1 MSPRPPKPAPAAS
14 SGTNRP
20 SLGQVR
26 IIAGRWRGS
35 KLPVLDL
42 PGLRPSSDRLRE
54 TLFNWLQPVL
64 PGARVLDLF
73 AGSGA
78 LGFEAASR
86 GAAQVDL
93 VEQSAAAVAAL
104 RASALRLAGDPPK
117 GISVHA
123 ADALAWLADPG
134 RGPFDIAFVDPPFN
148 AALWTPALAALAPC
162 LAAGALVH
170 IESPLAQAV
179 AVPASWRLHREIR
192 SREAHLGLYRVEP
205 A

>member
-1 MSPRPPKPAPAAS
+1 MSPRPPKPVPAAS
-14 SGTNRP
+14 AGTGRP
-20 SLGQVR
+20 PLGQVR

-93 VEQSAAAVAAL
+93 VEQSAAAVTAL

-123 ADALAWLADPG
+123 ADALAWLADPA
-134 RGPFDIAFVDPPFN
+134 RGLFDIAFVDPPFS
-148 AALWTPALAALAPC
+148 AALWTPALAALAPH

-179 AVPASWRLHREIR
+179 AVPAGWRLHREIR
-192 SREAHLGLYRVEP
+192 SRETRAGLYRVEP